1 MKSYETSMNSHVV
14 ILGGNFAGLGSAQ
27 KVREYCGDSVRI
39 TVIDR
44 KDYLL
49 FVPNVPAEVFEGR
62 DPGKTLRMNIPDA
75 LEADHV
81 QFLQAEIKAIDPEAR
96 RVDFVPNERPGAAPD
111 SISYDYLIVAVGN
124 RLAYDKIEGF
134 AEHGQTV
141 SDFYYGNKLRH
152 FLANDYKGGPIAIGS
167 ARFHQGDGT
176 KDITLYGGHPFPRAE
191 AACEGPPVEVMLSMA
206 TWLGQHGKGGPDKI
220 TVFTPASLIAEDAG
234 EKVVGKL
241 LEIAGGMGFNYVN
254 KAKDITRLTKEGVE
268 LASGKKIEA
277 ELKIVFPDWVPHDF
291 MKGLPIS
298 DNEGFVV
305 TDVTMRNPK
314 YPNVFAAGDAAAIT
328 VPKLGGIGHA
338 QCAIVARQIARDL
351 GKMAAAEADKPLE
364 PVVYCIGDM
373 GNNQAF
379 YIRSN
384 SWFGGPD
391 QVLKMGHMP
400 FLLKMQYKNLFFK
413 NKGKM
418 PEWGLDVSQL
428 LAEKLF
434 AA

>member
-1 MKSYETSMNSHVV
+1 MKPHVV
-14 ILGGNFAGLGSAQ
+14 VLGGNFAGLGAAQ
-27 KVREYCGDSVRI
+27 KVRELCGNAVRI

-44 KDYLL
+44 KNYLL
-49 FVPNVPAEVFEGR
+49 FVPNVPTEVFADR
-62 DPGKTLRMNIPDA
+62 DPRKTLKMDISSTLD
-75 LEADHV
+75 EDGIGFV
-81 QFLQAEIKAIDPEAR
+81 QGEIQAIDPDKK
-96 RVDFVPNERPGAAPD
+96 RVDFIPNERPGAA
-111 SISYDYLIVAVGN
+111 SANIVYDYLVVAVGN

-134 AEHGQTV
+134 AEEGHTV

-152 FLANDYKGGPIAIGS
+152 FLANDYKGGPIAVGS

-176 KDITLYGGHPFPRAE
+176 RDITLYGGHPFPSAE

-206 TWLGQHGKGGPDKI
+206 TWLGRHGKGGPDKI
-220 TVFTPASLIAEDAG
+220 TVFTPANLIAEDAG

-241 LEIAGGMGFNYVN
+241 LEIAGGMGFNYIN
-254 KAKDITRLTKEGVE
+254 KAQDITRLTREGVE
-268 LASGKKIEA
+268 LANGQKIEA

-291 MKGLPIS
+291 MKDLPIS
-298 DNEGFVV
+298 DSQGFVV

-314 YPNVFAAGDAAAIT
+314 YPHVFAAGDAAAIT

-338 QCAIVARQIARDL
+338 QCEIVARQIAKDL
-351 GKMAAAEADKPLE
+351 GGMDATEADRPLA

-373 GNNQAF
+373 GDNRAF

-413 NKGKM
+413 NRGKM
-418 PEWGLDVSQL
+418 PEWGLDASQL

>member
-1 MKSYETSMNSHVV
+1 MKPHVV
-14 ILGGNFAGLGSAQ
+14 VLGGNFAGLGSAQ
-27 KVREYCGDSVRI
+27 KVREMCGDAVRI

-44 KDYLL
+44 KNFLL
-49 FVPNVPAEVFEGR
+49 FVPNIPAEVFEDR
-62 DPGKTLRMNIPDA
+62 DPSKTLAMDMASTLDEDDIG
-75 LEADHV
+75 
-81 QFLQAEIKAIDPEAR
+81 FIQAEIKAIDPDAK
-96 RVDFVPNERPGAAPD
+96 RVDFVPNERPGAAPE
-111 SISYDYLIVAVGN
+111 SLSYDYLVVAVGN

-134 AEHGQTV
+134 AEHGHTV

-152 FLANDYKGGPIAIGS
+152 FLAHEYKGGPVAIGS

-176 KDITLYGGHPFPRAE
+176 KDIKLYGGHAFPSAE
-191 AACEGPPVEVMLSMA
+191 AACEGPPVETMLSMA

-220 TVFTPASLIAEDAG
+220 TVFTPAALIAEDAG

-254 KAKDITRLTKEGVE
+254 EGKDVTRITKDGIE
-268 LASGKKIEA
+268 LASGKSLEA

-338 QCAIVARQIARDL
+338 QCEIVAKQIAKDL
-351 GKMAAAEADKPLE
+351 GKMAPAEADKPLE

-373 GNNQAF
+373 GNNMAF

-391 QVLKMGHMP
+391 QILKMGHMP

-413 NKGKM
+413 TKGKM
-418 PEWGLDVSQL
+418 PEWGLDASKL

>member
-1 MKSYETSMNSHVV
+1 MKPHVV
-14 ILGGNFAGLGSAQ
+14 VLGGNFAGLGSAQ
-27 KVREYCGDSVRI
+27 KIRELCGDSVRI

-44 KDYLL
+44 KNFLL
-49 FVPNVPAEVFEGR
+49 FVPNIPAEVFEGR
-62 DPGKTLRMNIPDA
+62 DPSKTLAMDLPSTLGSDDIA
-75 LEADHV
+75 FIQGEV
-81 QFLQAEIKAIDPEAR
+81 KGIDSDTK
-96 RVDFVPNERPGAAPD
+96 RVDFVPNERPGAAPETL
-111 SISYDYLIVAVGN
+111 SYDYLVVAIGN

-134 AEHGQTV
+134 AEHGHTL

-152 FLANDYKGGPIAIGS
+152 YLAHEYKGGPVAIGS
-167 ARFHQGDGT
+167 ARFNQGDGT
-176 KDITLYGGHPFPRAE
+176 KDIKLYGGHPFPRAE
-191 AACEGPPVEVMLSMA
+191 AACEGPPVETMLSMA

-220 TVFTPASLIAEDAG
+220 TIFTPATLIAEDAG
-234 EKVVGKL
+234 EEVVGKL
-241 LEIAGGMGFNYVN
+241 LGIAGSMGFNYVN
-254 KAKDITRLTKEGVE
+254 KGKDITRITNDGVE
-268 LASGKKIEA
+268 LASGKNIEA

-298 DNEGFVV
+298 DNQGFVV

-314 YPNVFAAGDAAAIT
+314 YPTVFAAGDAAAIT

-338 QCAIVARQIARDL
+338 QCEIVAKQIAKDM
-351 GKMAAAEADKPLE
+351 GKIAAAEADIPLE

-379 YIRSN
+379 YIRST
-384 SWFGGPD
+384 SWFGGSD
-391 QVLKMGHMP
+391 QILKMGHIP

-413 NKGKM
+413 TKGKM
-418 PEWGLDVSQL
+418 PEWGLDASKL

>member
-1 MKSYETSMNSHVV
+1 MKPHVV
-14 ILGGNFAGLGSAQ
+14 VLGGNFAGLGSAQ
-27 KVREYCGDSVRI
+27 KVREMCGDAVRI

-44 KDYLL
+44 KNFLL
-49 FVPNVPAEVFEGR
+49 FVPNIPAEVFEDR
-62 DPGKTLRMNIPDA
+62 DPSKTLAMDMASTLDEDDIG
-75 LEADHV
+75 
-81 QFLQAEIKAIDPEAR
+81 FIQAEIKAIDPDAK
-96 RVDFVPNERPGAAPD
+96 RVDFVPNERPGAAPE
-111 SISYDYLIVAVGN
+111 SLSYDYLVVAVGN

-134 AEHGQTV
+134 AEHGHTV

-152 FLANDYKGGPIAIGS
+152 FLAHEYKGGPVAIGS

-176 KDITLYGGHPFPRAE
+176 KDIKLYGGHAFPSAE
-191 AACEGPPVEVMLSMA
+191 AACEGPPVETMLSMA

-220 TVFTPASLIAEDAG
+220 TVFTPAALIAEDAG
-234 EKVVGKL
+234 EEVVGKL
-241 LEIAGGMGFNYVN
+241 LGIAGGMGFNYVN
-254 KAKDITRLTKEGVE
+254 EGKDVTRITKDGIE
-268 LASGKKIEA
+268 LASGKSLEA

-338 QCAIVARQIARDL
+338 QCEIVAKQIAKDL
-351 GKMAAAEADKPLE
+351 GKMAPAEADKPLE

-373 GNNQAF
+373 GNNMAF

-391 QVLKMGHMP
+391 QILKMGHMP

-413 NKGKM
+413 TKGKM
-418 PEWGLDVSQL
+418 PEWGLDASKL

>member
-1 MKSYETSMNSHVV
+1 MKPHVV
-14 ILGGNFAGLGSAQ
+14 VLGGNFAGLGSAQ
-27 KVREYCGDSVRI
+27 KIREFCGDAVHI

-44 KDYLL
+44 KNFLL
-49 FVPNVPAEVFEGR
+49 FVPNIPAEVFEDR
-62 DPGKTLRMNIPDA
+62 DPSKTLAMDIASTLD
-75 LEADHV
+75 EDDIG
-81 QFLQAEIKAIDPEAR
+81 FIQAEIKAIDPDAK
-96 RVDFVPNERPGAAPD
+96 RVDFVPNERPGAAPE
-111 SISYDYLIVAVGN
+111 SLSYDYLVVAVGN

-134 AEHGQTV
+134 AEHGHTV
-141 SDFYYGNKLRH
+141 SDFYYGNKLRR
-152 FLANDYKGGPIAIGS
+152 FLAHEYKGGPVAIGS

-176 KDITLYGGHPFPRAE
+176 KDIKLYGGHAFPSAE
-191 AACEGPPVEVMLSMA
+191 AACEGPPVETMLSMA
-206 TWLGQHGKGGPDKI
+206 TWLGQHGMGGPEKI

-241 LEIAGGMGFNYVN
+241 LEIAGGMGFHYVN
-254 KAKDITRLTKEGVE
+254 EGQDITRISKEGVE
-268 LASGKKIEA
+268 LASGKNIEA
-277 ELKIVFPDWVPHDF
+277 ELKIVFPDWVPHEF
-291 MKGLPIS
+291 LKGLPIS

-314 YPNVFAAGDAAAIT
+314 YPQVFAAGDAAAIT

-338 QCAIVARQIARDL
+338 QCEIVAKQIAKDM
-351 GKMAAAEADKPLE
+351 GKMTPTKADKPLE

-391 QVLKMGHMP
+391 QILKMGHMP

-413 NKGKM
+413 TKGKM
-418 PEWGLDVSQL
+418 PEWGLDASIL

>member
-1 MKSYETSMNSHVV
+1 MNSHVV

-75 LEADHV
+75 LEEDNV

-254 KAKDITRLTKEGVE
+254 EAKDITRLTKEGVE

-314 YPNVFAAGDAAAIT
+314 YTNVFAAGDAAAIT

-400 FLLKMQYKNLFFK
+400 FLLKMHYKNLFFK

-418 PEWGLDVSQL
+418 PEWGLDASQL

>member
-1 MKSYETSMNSHVV
+1 MKPHVV
-14 ILGGNFAGLGSAQ
+14 VLGGNFAGLASAQ
-27 KVREYCGDSVRI
+27 KIREFCGEAVRI

-44 KDYLL
+44 KNFLL

-62 DPGKTLRMNIPDA
+62 DPSKTLAMDIPSTLD
-75 LEADHV
+75 EDDIG
-81 QFLQAEIKAIDPEAR
+81 FIQAEIKAIDPDAKK
-96 RVDFVPNERPGAAPD
+96 VDFVPSERPGAAPE
-111 SISYDYLIVAVGN
+111 SMAYDYLVVAVGN

-134 AEHGQTV
+134 AEHGHTV

-152 FLANDYKGGPIAIGS
+152 FLANEYKGGPVAIGS

-176 KDITLYGGHPFPRAE
+176 KDIKLYGGHAFPSAE
-191 AACEGPPVEVMLSMA
+191 AACEGPPVETMLSMA

-254 KAKDITRLTKEGVE
+254 EAKDITRITKDGVE
-268 LASGKKIEA
+268 LASGKNIEA
-277 ELKIVFPDWVPHDF
+277 ELKLVFPDWVPHDF

-298 DNEGFVV
+298 DNEGFVI

-314 YPNVFAAGDAAAIT
+314 YPQVFAAGDAAAIT

-338 QCAIVARQIARDL
+338 QSEIVAKQIAKDM
-351 GKMAAAEADKPLE
+351 GKMTPAEADKPLE

-413 NKGKM
+413 TKGKM
-418 PEWGLDVSQL
+418 PEWGLDASKL